1 MSERILVIGG
11 GPAGSTAAA
20 LLARAG
26 RDVLL
31 LERAVFPRYHIGE
44 SLLLSCVPV
53 LHASGAYDRVARH
66 GFQVKRGSVFRWGTD
81 AWVIDWPAMVHPD
94 AHSWQVHRAEFDHEL
109 LRNAADQGAKIVEGA
124 TVKRVIFE
132 GERPVAVEWVHR
144 DDPENVRVAEFD
156 FLVDASGRTGVLTK
170 GHFDNRQQ
178 HDVFQNVA
186 TWAYW
191 KDAEILPGSPEGS
204 VNSISTHGGWFWA
217 IPLAGGQLSLGH
229 VTHKDIFA
237 EERAKF
243 ASLQEYYLHQV
254 KSCETLNPVVQ
265 GASQIG
271 DVRAEQDYSYVADS
285 FSGPGYVAIG
295 DAACFLD
302 PLLSTGVHL
311 ALYSA
316 LTGAAAIN
324 STLNGEL
331 SEQEA
336 MAFFEY
342 AYRRAYARLITLVSH
357 LYQRYDGKD
366 SYFWQAQRLHLA
378 EHDDRPPIHSFME
391 ITAGT
396 TDMREVADVNTR
408 IMTDTLIVEA
418 DHAQRTAGEHR
429 VSGTLGV
436 DMQPLRDLWADP
448 SDPSRLSADLDG
460 VYVTTDPVLG
470 LARASNARPPNANGA
485 TAGASDGLV
494 ADGRGA
500 EEVKT

>member
-53 LHASGAYDRVARH
+53 LHASGAYDRVAKH

-81 AWVIDWPAMVHPD
+81 AWVIDWPNMVHPD

-124 TVKRVIFE
+124 TVKRIVFE
-132 GERPVAVEWVHR
+132 DGRAVAAEWVHR
-144 DDPENVRVAEFD
+144 DDPENVRVTEFD

-186 TWAYW
+186 TWSYW
-191 KDAEILPGSPEGS
+191 KDAEILAGSPEGS
-204 VNSISTHGGWFWA
+204 VNSISTDGGWFWV
-217 IPLAGGQLSLGH
+217 IPLAGGEISIGH
-229 VTHKDIFA
+229 VTHKDLFA
-237 EERAKF
+237 EERPKF
-243 ASLQEYYLHQV
+243 ASLQEYYLHQIR
-254 KSCETLNPVVQ
+254 SCETLDPIVE
-265 GASQIG
+265 GATQVE
-271 DVRAEQDYSYVADS
+271 DVRAEQDYSYVADA

-316 LTGAAAIN
+316 LTGAAAVN
-324 STLNGEL
+324 SALNGDL
-331 SEQEA
+331 SEEEA
-336 MAFFEY
+336 LSFFEY

-366 SYFWQAQRLHLA
+366 SYFWQAQRLVLA
-378 EHDDRPPIHSFME
+378 DHADRPPIHSFME
-391 ITAGT
+391 IISGN
-396 TDMREVADVNTR
+396 TDMREVSDVSTR
-408 IMTDTLIVEA
+408 IMTDELIVAA
-418 DHAQRTAGEHR
+418 DQAQRTAGEHR

-470 LARASNARPPNANGA
+470 LARAPKPQTSNGNGA
-485 TAGASDGLV
+485 EAHASNVGGV
-494 ADGRGA
+494 PKEAKA
-500 EEVKT
+500 